1 MATTKLNK
9 ELIIRFVNELNAV
22 KKERHHIEQFVADE
36 VLVQHFL
43 FFDHLFPGN
52 ELLIDELT
60 AEGNRVILR
69 TRMKG
74 RHDGTLKGISATH
87 RSIEYPMVFG
97 FEIERKKIIHH
108 WLLADQAKLLEQ
120 LRMT

>member
-1 MATTKLNK
+1 MATTKINK
-9 ELIIRFVNELNAV
+9 ELIVRLVNELNGI
-22 KKERHHIEQFVADE
+22 KKERNHIEQFVADE
-36 VLVQHFL
+36 TLVQHFL
-43 FFDHLFPGN
+43 FFDNLFPGN

-74 RHDGTLKGISATH
+74 RHEGMMNELLPTH
-87 RSIEYPMVFG
+87 RYVEYPMVFG

-108 WLLADQAKLLEQ
+108 WLVADQAKLLEQ
-120 LRMT
+120 LQS